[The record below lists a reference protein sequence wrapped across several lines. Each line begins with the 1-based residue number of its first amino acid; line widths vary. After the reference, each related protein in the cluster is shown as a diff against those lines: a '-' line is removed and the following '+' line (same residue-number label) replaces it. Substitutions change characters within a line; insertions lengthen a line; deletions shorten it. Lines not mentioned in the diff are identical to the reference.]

1 MKERESV
8 TRFMNDLLSDVVK
21 TIQDKYNGQ
30 LNCEEQR
37 ADLFT
42 YVYGVEET
50 IEKVD
55 TEYVYFDD
63 RPKIKL
69 IDADISILVY
79 LNKVI

>member
-8 TRFMNDLLSDVVK
+8 TVFMNDLLSDVVK
-21 TIQDKYNGQ
+21 TIQDKYNGE
-30 LNCEEQR
+30 LNCEKQR

-42 YVYGVEET
+42 FVDGVEET
-50 IEKVD
+50 IKKVD
-55 TEYVYFDD
+55 TEYVYFNS
-63 RPKIKL
+63 RPSVKL